1 MSAHVVVGDRDE
13 GAGDEGE
20 RERRDATLDVRLF
33 IAGHEE
39 WRGGE
44 GGGEGESGRSI
55 W

>member
-1 MSAHVVVGDRDE
+1 MSAHVV
-13 GAGDEGE
+13 AGDEGE

-44 GGGEGESGRSI
+44 GGGEWEEEYMVKL
-55 W
+55 